1 MAPNDDERKAK
12 DVLEGELDPATRA
25 DLERWFGLPSF
36 DELAARGI
44 KSAEED
50 AQYVEIRER
59 QARALA
65 AVDPV
70 LLQEIAVRT
79 EPRDNMLIFVP
90 DLEVSVDPSIARLDL
105 RMAESSIAEPREV
118 EISEALRDDL
128 NACTPQA
135 ILRDLHRP
143 EIDFEKTFEVI
154 DMAAEQTLDI
164 VAEVRSAMR
173 TNWALP
179 PLTGSPLIEARA
191 VLAQLYR
198 DRSEPWAKL
207 LAAQWLPNRTW
218 TPEEDR

>member
-1 MAPNDDERKAK
+1 MVRDDDDRKAK

-36 DELAARGI
+36 DELRAAGI
-44 KSAEED
+44 KTEEED
-50 AQYVEIRER
+50 AQYAEVRER

-65 AVDPV
+65 AVDPT
-70 LLQEIAVRT
+70 LLDEIVKRT
-79 EPRDNMLIFVP
+79 APRDNMIIFVP
-90 DLEVSVDPSIARLDL
+90 TLELNVDPSIARLDL

-128 NACTPQA
+128 HDCTPQA

-143 EIDFEKTFEVI
+143 EIDFEKTFEVV
-154 DMAAEQTLDI
+154 DMAADQTLDI

-179 PLTGSPLIEARA
+179 PLGGSPMTEARA

-198 DRSEPWAKL
+198 DRSEPWGKL
-207 LAAQWLPNRTW
+207 LAEQRLPNRAW